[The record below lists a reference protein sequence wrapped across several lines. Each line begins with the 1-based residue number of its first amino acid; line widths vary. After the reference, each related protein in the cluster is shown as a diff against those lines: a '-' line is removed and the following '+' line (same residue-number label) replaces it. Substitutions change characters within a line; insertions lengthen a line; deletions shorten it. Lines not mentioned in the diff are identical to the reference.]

1 MTQDLAAETC
11 PTVEID
17 DVHKSYGT
25 NPVLR
30 GISLTVRRG
39 EVVVLVGRSGSGK
52 STLLRCIDQLET
64 IDAGS
69 IRVAGQLIGYRE
81 RHGRRVRLS
90 QSDIARQRTVLGM
103 VFQHFNLFPHMTVLE
118 NIVAAPIRVRG
129 VARRSAEAEAWHLL
143 SRMGLADKGAAYPKQ
158 LSGGQQQR
166 VAILRALAMQPKL
179 MLFDEPT
186 SALDPEMT
194 DEVLEVMSDL
204 SAQGMT
210 MIVVSHEISF
220 VRSAADRVIF
230 LAEGRIIEDRPTA
243 DFLAD
248 PAEPRS
254 RQFLSAILRH

>member
-1 MTQDLAAETC
+1 MQDPEAAAC
-11 PTVEID
+11 PIVEID

-30 GISLTVRRG
+30 GVSLTVRRG

-64 IDAGS
+64 VDAGS

-81 RHGRRVRLS
+81 RDGRRVRLS

-118 NIVAAPIRVRG
+118 NIVTAPIRVGG
-129 VARRSAEAEAWHLL
+129 VARRSAEAEARRLL
-143 SRMGLADKGAAYPKQ
+143 SRVGLADKDGAYPKQ

-210 MIVVSHEISF
+210 MIVVSHEMRF
-220 VRSAADRVIF
+220 ARAAADRMI
-230 LAEGRIIEDRPTA
+230 LMHGGRIVEDAAPSEFFANPVSSQAKEFVDRM
-243 DFLAD
+243 
-248 PAEPRS
+248 RS
-254 RQFLSAILRH
+254 

>member
-11 PTVEID
+11 PIVEID

-210 MIVVSHEISF
+210 MIVVSHEMRF
-220 VRSAADRVIF
+220 ARAAADRMILMHGGQVV
-230 LAEGRIIEDRPTA
+230 EDATPWEFFASPVSSQAKEFVDRM
-243 DFLAD
+243 
-248 PAEPRS
+248 RS
-254 RQFLSAILRH
+254 